1 MIAHAAAAGAR
12 SGRRPARRG
21 DRLPRLQ
28 NIGRA
33 EGQDNVVW
41 QIVILVVIAGGA
53 LWYFGN
59 GLVYDYLIK

>member
-1 MIAHAAAAGAR
+1 M
-12 SGRRPARRG
+12 
-21 DRLPRLQ
+21 PRLLALVLVGVLLVAA
-28 NIGRA
+28 IVYLASKISDGLK
-33 EGQDNVVW
+33 GKSNVVW